1 MHHRR
6 LGHISP
12 KRIVHG
18 SRRIGSG
25 SHHHRISTVM
35 TLTTILPSLRR
46 SIPDPLDPESW
57 PATTAATTTDVVI
70 AGVSLTRLAEWC
82 GTPCVHT
89 APAVIPHSG
98 GRPSASEQA
107 TVVLASVTGV
117 GVSAGGTL
125 IATIDADLDDVNA
138 VWSELRLIGRVS
150 TAHTSIVAIRGIE
163 TERSSIT
170 DPAADECWPLH
181 LAGLPGDLRIGD
193 LVAVPCPGA
202 IARRHLHPVVVH
214 DVPPHPIAPLAD

>member
-1 MHHRR
+1 
-6 LGHISP
+6 
-12 KRIVHG
+12 
-18 SRRIGSG
+18 
-25 SHHHRISTVM
+25 M

-89 APAVIPHSG
+89 APAVIPRSG

-163 TERSSIT
+163 TERGSIT
-170 DPAADECWPLH
+170 DPAAAPAAAAAAAAPGAAGTAASAAPDAAAEPSSDECWPLH